1 MKTYKQFVEQTQA
14 GFDKEQQKNRLQQNR
29 EKEKE
34 VMTQEI
40 TRDVL
45 ARVGRKTE
53 KLRRNTPNPYA
64 N

>member
-1 MKTYKQFVEQTQA
+1 MKTYKQFVEQSYTSFDRAQA
-14 GFDKEQQKNRLQQNR
+14 KEREKKER

-34 VMTQEI
+34 EMTAEI

-53 KLRRNTPNPYA
+53 KLRRDTPNPYA

>member
-1 MKTYKQFVEQTQA
+1 MKTFKQFVEQTETQFDIDQA
-14 GFDKEQQKNRLQQNR
+14 EKRNKQ

-34 VMTQEI
+34 KEQMTQEI

>member
-1 MKTYKQFVEQTQA
+1 MKTYKQFVEQTETR
-14 GFDKEQQKNRLQQNR
+14 FDRDQEKKRIEQER

-34 VMTQEI
+34 QMTQEI

-53 KLRRNTPNPYA
+53 KLRRNSPNPYA

>member
-1 MKTYKQFVEQTQA
+1 MKTFKQFVEQTEISFDRDQA
-14 GFDKEQQKNRLQQNR
+14 KEREKKER

-34 VMTQEI
+34 IMTQEI

-53 KLRRNTPNPYA
+53 KIRRNTPNPYA